1 MDDDNFLIYW
11 YLNGV
16 KLNEN
21 RQEINSERTHIA
33 SKDTIKLHMYYIL
46 VHLNITDLA
55 LMDLEQTADFEV
67 RCTGTYKDSL
77 ISSDGKFSTSYE
89 AMKSFPYSKEPNEN
103 MTASAKEPCECI
115 SPIAVTL
122 LLLIS
127 AICII
132 P

>member
-1 MDDDNFLIYW
+1 MVF
-11 YLNGV
+11 

-21 RQEINSERTHIA
+21 RQEINSERTTHIA
-33 SKDTIKLHMYYIL
+33 SKDKPHMYYIL

-55 LMDLEQTADFEV
+55 LMDLEQATDFEFP
-67 RCTGTYKDSL
+67 CTGTYKDSL

-89 AMKSFPYSKEPNEN
+89 AMKSFPYSKEPNGN
-103 MTASAKEPCECI
+103 TTASAEEACECT